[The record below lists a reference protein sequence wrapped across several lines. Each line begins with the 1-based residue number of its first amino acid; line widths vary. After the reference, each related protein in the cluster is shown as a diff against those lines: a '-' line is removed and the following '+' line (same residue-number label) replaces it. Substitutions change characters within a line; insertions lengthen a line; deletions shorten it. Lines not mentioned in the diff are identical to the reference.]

1 MSPGGAAPPPDARG
15 RPPAAP
21 TPAPAPQA
29 AAWVLAAGVAAA
41 LHVGKLAPALALLQ
55 AELGLSLP
63 AAGVLLSAVQ
73 AAGML
78 AALALGA
85 LADGLGG
92 RRSLITGLLLL
103 AAASAAGAA
112 APGAPLL
119 LALRVAEGVGFLL
132 VVLPAPGLLR
142 SLVPAAQL
150 PSRLGLWGAYMPL
163 ATALALLLGP
173 AVMALVGWRGWWLA
187 LGALCAAVAL
197 GVWRGVPARPAAPR
211 KALAAFVAPLCDTLR
226 HGGPWLVGLAFGSY
240 SAQWLAVIGFLPSI
254 YAQAGFGTAAMALLT
269 AAAAAA
275 NIVGNVASGRLLQR
289 GVAAPRLLAT
299 GFTAMALA
307 AFTAFAWPGDGAAAA
322 TLRYAAVLVFSAVGG
337 LIPGTLFSLALRVA
351 PGEHAVASTVGFM
364 QQWSAAGQFAGPP
377 LVAAVAVAVGGWR
390 FTGAATALF
399 AALGL
404 LAVALLARRLARA

>member
-1 MSPGGAAPPPDARG
+1 M
-15 RPPAAP
+15 
-21 TPAPAPQA
+21 TPAPQA

-41 LHVGKLAPALALLQ
+41 LHVGKLAPALAVLR

-78 AALALGA
+78 AALGLGA
-85 LADGLGG
+85 LADTVGA
-92 RRSLITGLLLL
+92 RRSVIAGLVLL
-103 AAASAAGAA
+103 ALASAGGAA
-112 APGAPLL
+112 VPTAPAL

-142 SLVPAAQL
+142 ALVPPALL

-173 AVMALVGWRGWWLA
+173 AVMAGVGWRGWWLL
-187 LGALCAAVAL
+187 LGALSAAAAL
-197 GVWRGVPARPAAPR
+197 GVWRGVPPPPLGPRRP
-211 KALAAFVAPLCDTLR
+211 FVAPLRDTLR

-254 YAQAGFGTAAMALLT
+254 YAQAGFGTAAMAVLT

-289 GVAAPRLLAT
+289 GVAPARLLAI
-299 GFTAMALA
+299 GFVTMALA
-307 AFTAFAWPGDGAAAA
+307 AGIAFGLPGEGRAAA
-322 TLRYAAVLVFSAVGG
+322 TLRYAAVLAFSAVGG
-337 LIPGTLFSLALRVA
+337 LIPGTLFSLAMRVA

-404 LAVALLARRLARA
+404 VAVALLARRLR

>member
-1 MSPGGAAPPPDARG
+1 MGPTTTAP
-15 RPPAAP
+15 
-21 TPAPAPQA
+21 PQA

-55 AELGLSLP
+55 AELGLSLT

-85 LADGLGG
+85 LADGLGA
-92 RRSLITGLLLL
+92 RRSLIAGLWLL
-103 AAASAAGAA
+103 AAASTAGGL
-112 APGAPLL
+112 APTAPLL

-142 SLVPAAQL
+142 TLVPAVQL

-173 AVMALVGWRGWWLA
+173 AVMAAVGWRGWWGVLGGLSALA
-187 LGALCAAVAL
+187 AL
-197 GVWRGVPARPAAPR
+197 GVWRGVPARPALARRPTTAWLAPVR
-211 KALAAFVAPLCDTLR
+211 DTVR
-226 HGGPWLVGLAFGSY
+226 HAGPWLVGLAFGSY

-254 YAQAGFGTAAMALLT
+254 YAEAGFGVAAMALLT

-289 GVAAPRLLAT
+289 GVAPARLLAT
-299 GFTAMALA
+299 GFGAMALA
-307 AFTAFAWPGDGAAAA
+307 AVTAFAWPGEGAAAA
-322 TLRYAAVLVFSAVGG
+322 TLRYAAVLLFSAVGG

-377 LVAAVAVAVGGWR
+377 LVAAVAVAAGGWR
-390 FTGAATALF
+390 FTGVATALF

-404 LAVALLARRLARA
+404 LAVALLARRLAAPARRG

>member
-1 MSPGGAAPPPDARG
+1 MSPAGAAPLPDARG

-307 AFTAFAWPGDGAAAA
+307 AFTAFAWPGEGTAAA
-322 TLRYAAVLVFSAVGG
+322 TLRYAAVLLFSAVGG

-377 LVAAVAVAVGGWR
+377 LVAALAVAVGGWR

-404 LAVALLARRLARA
+404 LAVALLARRLR

>member
-1 MSPGGAAPPPDARG
+1 MTPARPGAAWL
-15 RPPAAP
+15 
-21 TPAPAPQA
+21 
-29 AAWVLAAGVAAA
+29 WVLVAGVAAA

-55 AELGLSLP
+55 AELGLTLF

-73 AAGML
+73 VAGML
-78 AALALGA
+78 GALALGA
-85 LADGLGG
+85 LADTVGP
-92 RRSLITGLLLL
+92 RRSLISGLLLL
-103 AAASAAGAA
+103 ALASGAGAL
-112 APGAPLL
+112 APGAAWLL
-119 LALRVAEGVGFLL
+119 GWRVIEGVGFLL

-142 SLVPAAQL
+142 ALVPAAQL

-163 ATALALLLGP
+163 ATAMALLLGP
-173 AVMALVGWRGWWLA
+173 AVMAAVGWRGWWLLLA
-187 LGALCAAVAL
+187 GVCAAAAVA
-197 GVWRGVPARPAAPR
+197 VWRVVPVLPAAPR
-211 KALAAFVAPLCDTLR
+211 RPFVAPLRDTLG
-226 HGGPWLVGLAFGSY
+226 HTGPWLVGLAFGSY

-254 YAQAGFGTAAMALLT
+254 YAQAGFGAAAMAVLT

-289 GVAAPRLLAT
+289 GVAPARLLAT
-299 GFTAMALA
+299 GFATMALA
-307 AFTAFAWPGDGAAAA
+307 AVAAFGLPGEDTAAA
-322 TLRYAAVLVFSAVGG
+322 TLRYAAVLLFSAVGG

-390 FTGAATALF
+390 STGLATALF

-404 LAVALLARRLARA
+404 VAVALLGRHLRRAAPGDI

>member
-1 MSPGGAAPPPDARG
+1 M
-15 RPPAAP
+15 
-21 TPAPAPQA
+21 TPAPPQA

-41 LHVGKLAPALALLQ
+41 LHVGKLAPALALLR

-73 AAGML
+73 AAGMV

-85 LADGLGG
+85 LADGVGA
-92 RRSLITGLLLL
+92 RRSLIAGLVLL
-103 AAASAAGAA
+103 AISSAGGAL
-112 APGAPLL
+112 APSAPVL

-142 SLVPAAQL
+142 ALVPAAQL

-173 AVMALVGWRGWWLA
+173 AVMAFAGWRGWWLSLA
-187 LGALCAAVAL
+187 LLSALAAL
-197 GVWRGVPARPAAPR
+197 GVWHGVPALPPGPR
-211 KALAAFVAPLCDTLR
+211 QPLRAVVAPLRDTLR
-226 HGGPWLVGLAFGSY
+226 HGGPWLVGIAFGSY

-254 YAQAGFGTAAMALLT
+254 YAQAGFGAAAMAWLT

-289 GVAAPRLLAT
+289 GVAPARLLAT
-299 GFTAMALA
+299 GFVTMALA
-307 AFTAFAWPGDGAAAA
+307 AFTAFALPGDGAAAA
-322 TLRYAAVLVFSAVGG
+322 ALRYGAVLLFSAVGG
-337 LIPGTLFSLALRVA
+337 LIPGTLFSLAALRVA
-351 PGEHAVASTVGFM
+351 PGDHAVASTVGFM

-377 LVAAVAVAVGGWR
+377 LVAAVAVAAGGWR

-404 LAVALLARRLARA
+404 GAVALLARRLQPARR

>member
-1 MSPGGAAPPPDARG
+1 MSAAPPH
-15 RPPAAP
+15 
-21 TPAPAPQA
+21 A
-29 AAWVLAAGVAAA
+29 AAWVLVAGVAAA

-92 RRSLITGLLLL
+92 RRSLITGLGLLG
-103 AAASAAGAA
+103 AASTAGAL

-142 SLVPAAQL
+142 RLVPPAQL

-173 AVMALVGWRGWWLA
+173 AVMALLGWRGWWA
-187 LGALCAAVAL
+187 LLGLLSALVAL
-197 GVWRGVPARPAAPR
+197 GVWRAVPASPAGPR
-211 KALAAFVAPLCDTLR
+211 RALAAPLRDTLR
-226 HGGPWLVGLAFGSY
+226 HAGPWLVGLAFGCY

-254 YAQAGFGTAAMALLT
+254 YAQAGFAAAAMALLT

-275 NIVGNVASGRLLQR
+275 NILGNVASGRLLQR
-289 GVAAPRLLAT
+289 GVAPARLLAT
-299 GFTAMALA
+299 GFGAMALA
-307 AFTAFAWPGDGAAAA
+307 AFTAFAWPGEGTAAAA
-322 TLRYAAVLVFSAVGG
+322 LRYAAVLLFSAVGG

-404 LAVALLARRLARA
+404 LAVALLARRLGDTAR

>member
-1 MSPGGAAPPPDARG
+1 M
-15 RPPAAP
+15 
-21 TPAPAPQA
+21 TPAPQA

-41 LHVGKLAPALALLQ
+41 LHVGKLAPALAVLR

-85 LADGLGG
+85 LADTVGA
-92 RRSLITGLLLL
+92 RRSVIAGLVLL
-103 AAASAAGAA
+103 ALASAGGAA
-112 APGAPLL
+112 VPTAPAV

-142 SLVPAAQL
+142 ALVPPALL

-173 AVMALVGWRGWWLA
+173 AVMAGVGWRGWWLL
-187 LGALCAAVAL
+187 LGALSAAAAL
-197 GVWRGVPARPAAPR
+197 GVWRGVPGAAHRPGPR
-211 KALAAFVAPLCDTLR
+211 RPFVAPLRDTLR
-226 HGGPWLVGLAFGSY
+226 HGGPWLVGLAFGGY

-254 YAQAGFGTAAMALLT
+254 YAQAGYGAAAMAVLT

-289 GVAAPRLLAT
+289 GVLPARLLAI
-299 GFTAMALA
+299 GFVTMALA
-307 AFTAFAWPGDGAAAA
+307 AVAAFALPGEGATAA
-322 TLRYAAVLVFSAVGG
+322 TLRYAAVLLFSAVGG

-377 LVAAVAVAVGGWR
+377 LVAAVAVAAGGWR
-390 FTGAATALF
+390 YTGVATALF

-404 LAVALLARRLARA
+404 VAVALLARRLR

>member
-1 MSPGGAAPPPDARG
+1 M
-15 RPPAAP
+15 
-21 TPAPAPQA
+21 TPAPSAAPQA
-29 AAWVLAAGVAAA
+29 ATWVLVAGVAAA
-41 LHVGKLAPALALLQ
+41 LHVGKLAPALAVLR

-63 AAGVLLSAVQ
+63 AAGLLLSAVQ

-85 LADGLGG
+85 LADTMGA
-92 RRSLITGLLLL
+92 RRSILAGLSLL
-103 AAASAAGAA
+103 ALASAAGAA
-112 APGAPLL
+112 VPGAGPL

-132 VVLPAPGLLR
+132 VVLAAPGLLR
-142 SLVPAAQL
+142 ALVPAAQL

-173 AVMALVGWRGWWLA
+173 AAMALVGWRGWWVL
-187 LGALCAAVAL
+187 LGVLSAAAAL
-197 GVWRGVPARPAAPR
+197 GVWRGVPAPAAAAAATPR
-211 KALAAFVAPLCDTLR
+211 KPFVAPLRDTLA
-226 HGGPWLVGLAFGSY
+226 HAGPWLVGLAFGSY

-254 YAQAGFGTAAMALLT
+254 YAQAGFGAAAMAVLT

-289 GVAAPRLLAT
+289 GVTAPRLLAA
-299 GFTAMALA
+299 GFVTMGLMA
-307 AFTAFAWPGDGAAAA
+307 FVAFAWPGDGAAAA
-322 TLRYAAVLVFSAVGG
+322 TVRYAAVLLFSAVGG

-390 FTGAATALF
+390 LTGGATALF

-404 LAVALLARRLARA
+404 LATALLARRLRR